1 MVKLMGEWYGF
12 SPKEALSL
20 ASLVIDLS
28 ITQMVNGVRG
38 VHAQLRHDA
47 IEQAPDLTV

>member
-1 MVKLMGEWYGF
+1 
-12 SPKEALSL
+12 LSL
-20 ASLVIDLS
+20 ASLVVDLS

-38 VHAQLRHDA
+38 VHALLRHDAIDA